1 MMFGLIVLG
10 SIVRTTGSGLACPDW
25 PLCHGH
31 LLPPMEFNAIVE
43 WLHRFVALLV
53 SLLLLTTTGRRSGE
67 SRTSAL
73 IFGRDGDDYLI
84 VGSMGGAPKHPSWY
98 HNLTANPDAEIQVRG
113 DHIPVTTRTASDDEK
128 PRFWQI
134 MTEVWPNYDVYQTR
148 TDRSIPVVVLSPK

>member
-1 MMFGLIVLG
+1 MSDQPQYTQSDITLIG
-10 SIVRTTGSGLACPDW
+10 EEHVRQYRATDGEVGYVWNGAP
-25 PLCHGH
+25 
-31 LLPPMEFNAIVE
+31 I
-43 WLHRFVALLV
+43 
-53 SLLLLTTTGRRSGE
+53 LLLTTTGRRSGE